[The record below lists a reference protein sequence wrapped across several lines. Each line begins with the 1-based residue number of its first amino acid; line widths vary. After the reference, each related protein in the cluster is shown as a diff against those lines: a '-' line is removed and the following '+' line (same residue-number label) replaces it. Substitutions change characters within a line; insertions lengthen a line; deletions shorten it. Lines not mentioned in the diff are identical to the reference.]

1 MYSYKKT
8 HVLQTIEDSRAP
20 GSSPLAE
27 STLVWSLT
35 IPTSLLLP
43 DSGGFSTDQQII
55 ANGSSTGLE
64 RADGEGRSVS
74 I

>member
-8 HVLQTIEDSRAP
+8 HVLQSIEDARAP

-27 STLVWSLT
+27 PTLTGLVPLT
-35 IPTSLLLP
+35 IPISLLLP

-55 ANGSSTGLE
+55 VNGRFNRPRES
-64 RADGEGRSVS
+64 
-74 I
+74 